1 MIVRGV
7 IDVKPQTCGVPR
19 KSPSHAYS
27 PVLVAFGLAVQARRE
42 SADLSQEALADMAE
56 IDRSYMSSVERGVQN
71 VGLLHAS
78 KIAGA
83 LGTSLEEL
91 MKDARI

>member
-1 MIVRGV
+1 
-7 IDVKPQTCGVPR
+7 
-19 KSPSHAYS
+19 
-27 PVLVAFGLAVQARRE
+27 
-42 SADLSQEALADMAE
+42 MAE

-78 KIAGA
+78 KIASA

-91 MKDARI
+91 MADARI